1 MACGAAPFV
10 SGGAAGKGR
19 RVARGREQASI
30 REIARRLDLSI
41 ATVSRALNG
50 VDTVSEETRLRVQ
63 RVADELGYQR
73 QIAERQMR
81 VIGLL
86 YGGEPIRTEWGAFDS
101 AVLDGIRE
109 ATHSRGWDLTL
120 LSAQQRASGGESYRQ
135 FLRYRNVPGVIVRS
149 IQPEP
154 VTAVRVAEEGIPSV
168 MIANRT
174 DKPGVSY
181 IYTEMRAHTVLLIEH
196 LIGLGHRRIG
206 LSLHGILDHDHRAR
220 HDAYLEALR
229 RHGIEPDPAL
239 IVQASELGSPGVGA
253 RAVEKLLSLAEPPTA
268 IFLTDPLS
276 TVGALHRL
284 LTLGIRAPEELSVVG
299 VDDSDV
305 RKRTFPVY
313 TAVCQ
318 DAVGLGRRAA
328 RWLID
333 TIAGDE
339 ESPLRERMEATVSIH
354 DSTAAPP
361 SRATRVEHDGTRYVK
376 A

>member
-1 MACGAAPFV
+1 M
-10 SGGAAGKGR
+10 
-19 RVARGREQASI
+19 ARGREQASI
-30 REIARRLDLSI
+30 REIAKRLDLSI

-50 VDTVSEETRLRVQ
+50 FESVNEETRRRVQ
-63 RVADELGYQR
+63 QVADELGYQR
-73 QIAERQMR
+73 RIAERQMR

-86 YGGEPIRTEWGAFDS
+86 YGGEPVRTEWGSFDS

-109 ATHSRGWDLTL
+109 ATHARGWDLTL
-120 LSAQQRASGGESYRQ
+120 LSAQQRESADESYRQ

-168 MIANRT
+168 MIANRSS
-174 DKPGVSY
+174 KPGVNY
-181 IYTEMRAHTVLLIEH
+181 IYTEMREHTVLLIEH

-220 HDAYLEALR
+220 HDSYLEALR
-229 RHGIEPDPAL
+229 RHGIEADPAL
-239 IVQASELGSPGVGA
+239 IVQASELGSPRVGA
-253 RAVEKLLSLAEPPTA
+253 RAVERLLSLENPPTA

-284 LTLGIRAPEELSVVG
+284 LTLGIRAPQEVSIVG

-305 RKRTFPVY
+305 RFRTFPVY

-318 DAVGLGRRAA
+318 DATGLGRRAA
-328 RWLID
+328 RWLIES
-333 TIAGDE
+333 IAGDE
-339 ESPLRERMEATVSIH
+339 TAPLREAMGATLSIH
-354 DSTAAPP
+354 DSTAVAASKPV
-361 SRATRVEHDGTRYVK
+361 RLKHDGTKYVR

>member
-1 MACGAAPFV
+1 M
-10 SGGAAGKGR
+10 
-19 RVARGREQASI
+19 ARGRVQASI
-30 REIARRLDLSI
+30 REIAWRLDLSI

-50 VDTVSEETRLRVQ
+50 LEGVNEATRRRVQ
-63 RVADELGYQR
+63 DAADELGYQR
-73 QIAERQMR
+73 RIAERQMR

-86 YGGEPIRTEWGAFDS
+86 YGGEPVRTEWGSFDS

-109 ATHSRGWDLTL
+109 ATHARGWDLTL
-120 LSAQQRASGGESYRQ
+120 LSAQQREKADESYRQ

-154 VTAVRVAEEGIPSV
+154 VTAVRIAEEGIPSV
-168 MIANRT
+168 MIAIRSAR
-174 DKPGVSY
+174 PGVNY
-181 IYTEMRAHTVLLIEH
+181 IYTEMRAHTVLMIEH
-196 LIGLGHRRIG
+196 LIGLGNRRIG
-206 LSLHGILDHDHRAR
+206 LSLHGILDHDHRVR
-220 HDAYLEALR
+220 HDSYIEALR

-253 RAVEKLLSLAEPPTA
+253 RAAERLLSLEDPATA

-284 LTLGIRAPEELSVVG
+284 LTLGIRAPEELSIVG

-318 DAVGLGRRAA
+318 DATGLGRRAA

-333 TIAGDE
+333 AISGGD
-339 ESPLRERMEATVSIH
+339 SPPLREQMEATLAMH
-354 DSTAAPP
+354 DSTAAPAA
-361 SRATRVEHDGTRYVK
+361 RAVRVEHDGTRYVK